1 MDDEMDI
8 ADSFEYAKGVAR
20 KRFNDI
26 NKKSLEMIEDY
37 ITGGYKKSLVNLL
50 IYLGSERAEKVLKK
64 LPEELRDEIR
74 VQLESDTNTRT
85 SPEVVVEAAYVYK
98 RTGWYG
104 RTMAEEVVENLSP
117 LEISAMFFYKD
128 SFFEANPILQMHI
141 ENFAV
146 SFNELSC
153 LDDRSIQRLLREVDM
168 DVITFAL
175 KKSDE
180 KIKQKIFRNMTPRA
194 ASLLKENIEFMG
206 PVSQIYIE
214 EAQCKIIKAAM
225 KLEREGEIVIVK
237 DY

>member
-1 MDDEMDI
+1 MTK
-8 ADSFEYAKGVAR
+8 SEY
-20 KRFNDI
+20 
-26 NKKSLEMIEDY
+26 SLNQIQ
-37 ITGGYKKSLVNLL
+37 IP
-50 IYLGSERAEKVLKK
+50 VL
-64 LPEELRDEIR
+64 
-74 VQLESDTNTRT
+74 
-85 SPEVVVEAAYVYK
+85 VVEAAYVYK

-168 DVITFAL
+168 DVLTFAL

-180 KIKQKIFRNMTPRA
+180 IIKQKIFRNMTPRA

-206 PVSQIYIE
+206 PVNQINIE
-214 EAQCKIIKAAM
+214 EAQCKSIKAAL
-225 KLEREGEIVIVK
+225 KLEKDGEIKISK